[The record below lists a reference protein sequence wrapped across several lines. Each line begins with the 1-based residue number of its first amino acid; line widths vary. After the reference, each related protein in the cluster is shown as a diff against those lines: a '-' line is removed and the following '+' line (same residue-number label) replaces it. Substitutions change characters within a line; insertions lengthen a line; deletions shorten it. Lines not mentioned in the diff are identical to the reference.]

1 MAKILSIRSDVIE
14 IGMDDGS
21 IEEVPSDS
29 VNFVPHVGDRVE
41 VFRSSSKIIVSKLE
55 SKVKE
60 SGTEEKQPT
69 VVINNTNTNVNTN
82 TNLNGAGRF
91 GNPKNKWVALLLCL
105 FLGVLGAHKFY
116 ENKAGMGLLY
126 LCTGGLFI
134 FGVVIDF
141 FNILSKPNP
150 YYV

>member
-55 SKVKE
+55 S
-60 SGTEEKQPT
+60 
-69 VVINNTNTNVNTN
+69 NV
-82 TNLNGAGRF
+82 
-91 GNPKNKWVALLLCL
+91 
-105 FLGVLGAHKFY
+105 
-116 ENKAGMGLLY
+116 
-126 LCTGGLFI
+126 
-134 FGVVIDF
+134 
-141 FNILSKPNP
+141 
-150 YYV
+150 